1 MPTPMKY
8 DTKVRAGEHLIF
20 EVHPALSRTT
30 GTLLAGKK
38 YVTATVLGMITA
50 SKKLVEWDPAA
61 SDGSQNV
68 AGVLYDERDATSADA
83 KCVYNK
89 ALSVMMP
96 SKLSW
101 KAGLT
106 DANKAAGLA
115 QLDAKHISMSAELGD

>member
-8 DTKVRAGEHLIF
+8 DTKVRAGEHLIH
-20 EVHPALSRTT
+20 EVHPALCRDT
-30 GTLLAGKK
+30 GLLLLGKK
-38 YVTATVLGMITA
+38 YVTGTVLGLITA

-68 AGVLYDERDATSADA
+68 EGVLYDERDATAADT
-83 KCVYNK
+83 KCVYHH
-89 ALSVMMP
+89 ALTVMMP
-96 SKLSW
+96 SKLTW

-115 QLDAKHISMSAELGD
+115 QLKAKHICMSDELGD